1 MKPRSKFERTVAAS
15 NTKLSAISPKA
26 VDWAVRNTVSHIAF
40 RTSGHKCT
48 CGDCGQKFDYKGK
61 GKYTRCPHCRHKL
74 EVADTLARKLEEKSY
89 FSTIER
95 VDGFH
100 VQRVFLLTAVTRK
113 GKELETWHREV
124 CRLWLDKD
132 GKTAV
137 TSRARLL
144 GHYMD
149 CFNWFSDIELR
160 GASNVQ
166 WTIADAPTYPHYST
180 IKELRRNGMRGRLP
194 ACHPTRLAQGLLS
207 DSRIETMMKAKDYK
221 AVEYFIGHET
231 ELDKCWQS
239 YKIARRHRYE
249 PEDYG
254 LWCDMVRLLE
264 RCGRDIRSVR
274 YICPKALK
282 AEHDRWLAKATRIEE
297 RRRMAEQMERAKK
310 YEADFYREKSCF
322 FGIVISDS
330 DIEISVLDSIEAFR
344 AEGEEMK
351 HCVFQ
356 CKYYA
361 KADSI
366 ILSAHDLSGR
376 RIETVEFSISQ
387 GKVIQSRGVCNSNT
401 KYHDRIIKL
410 VNDNACRFLEAKE
423 KSTA

>member
-1 MKPRSKFERTVAAS
+1 MKPRSRFEKAVAAS

-26 VDWAVRNTVSHIAF
+26 VEWAVRNTVSHIAF

-61 GKYTRCPHCRHKL
+61 GKHIRCPHCRHKI
-74 EVADTLARKLEEKSY
+74 EVTDTLTRKAKECSY

-113 GKELETWHREV
+113 GKELYTWHNEV

-166 WTIADAPTYPHYST
+166 WAIANTYTYPHYST

-194 ACHPTRLAQGLLS
+194 ACHPTRLAQALLS

-221 AVEYFIGHET
+221 AVEYFIGHEA
-231 ELDKCWQS
+231 ELDRCWRS

-297 RRRMAEQMERAKK
+297 RRRMAEQMERAKRR
-310 YEADFYREKSCF
+310 EADFYREKSCF
-322 FGIVISDS
+322 FGIVISDG

-344 AEGEEMK
+344 AEGEKMK
-351 HCVFQ
+351 HCVFR
-356 CKYYA
+356 CEYYA

-366 ILSAHDLSGR
+366 ILSAHDKYGN
-376 RIETVEFSISQ
+376 RIETVEFSIRQ
-387 GKVIQSRGVCNSNT
+387 GKVVQSRGVCNSNT
-401 KYHDRIIKL
+401 EYHDRIIKL
-410 VNDNACRFLEAKE
+410 VNDNAYRFLEAKE